1 MIADSS
7 LALPRPTQP
16 GSFTALM
23 HLYESNYV
31 RLRWLLEDVRA
42 LAEAQ
47 CSRVAGDLPLYLDVL
62 ERCRY
67 TTTIRL
73 TYFFADDRGRVADP
87 DLTIRVYH
95 DAGLAEAMACRRTH
109 LHHALRQF
117 DTAPGDELNR
127 RWARN
132 SMLNKWLEYCYDQ
145 GHRFPGRGAR
155 PADVC

>member
-31 RLRWLLEDVRA
+31 RLRWLLEDVRT
-42 LAEAQ
+42 LAEVQ
-47 CSRVAGDLPLYLDVL
+47 CSRVAADLPLYLEVL
-62 ERCRY
+62 ERSRY

-73 TYFFADDRGRVADP
+73 TYFFVDDSGRVADP
-87 DLTIRVYH
+87 DLMIRVYH
-95 DAGLAEAMACRRTH
+95 DAGLAEAMACRRKH

-127 RWARN
+127 RWTRN

-145 GHRFPGRGAR
+145 GHRFQLRGTC
-155 PADVC
+155 PAGVC